1 MSELLTLRPKYI
13 ASLKRMSAITGS
25 TADPYVADDIM
36 ANLRRGM
43 HATGLLDHEGNELG
57 AEREGSRRNSRRRS
71 VDLLSRSFTRAR
83 SGSRDASSKEAIEAR
98 EREAEREREH
108 KRNLLSH
115 QRTELV
121 AAASASRASAL
132 GRRSTVVG
140 AGAGQK
146 SPNPLE
152 C

>member
-1 MSELLTLRPKYI
+1 MSTILKAGAVAGVFATAFKHVDKNAPFASEAEFVAALRTAANKVP
-13 ASLKRMSAITGS
+13 ASEQDSLRFSHE
-25 TADPYVADDIM
+25 
-36 ANLRRGM
+36 NLE
-43 HATGLLDHEGNELG
+43 EG
-57 AEREGSRRNSRRRS
+57 
-71 VDLLSRSFTRAR
+71 
-83 SGSRDASSKEAIEAR
+83 EAIEAR

-132 GRRSTVVG
+132 GRRSTVV